1 MTQPIL
7 TAEEILIWNE
17 KTADGWRQLLTN
29 HPELLDQPCDIAGT
43 KTVAELLQHIVA
55 AQLRYAERL
64 AGLPISDYAAISFDS
79 VESIYAAHDR
89 ATRIFRQLVTSD
101 IDWNESI
108 DYVTRTMGSLRSDR
122 KTILFHA
129 LLHGIRH
136 YAQLASLVRQYGVKP
151 DWPMDYLFMHAEF
164 VQL

>member
-7 TAEEILIWNE
+7 SSEEILAWNE
-17 KTADGWRQLLTN
+17 KTAAGWRKLLTS
-29 HPELLDQPCDIAGT
+29 HPELLTQPCDIAGT

-64 AGLPISDYAAISFDS
+64 AGLPISDYASIPFDS
-79 VESIYAAHDR
+79 VESIYTTHDR
-89 ATRIFRQLVTSD
+89 ATAIFRQLFDSD
-101 IDWNESI
+101 VDWNEPI
-108 DYVTRTMGSLRSDR
+108 DFTTRSMGTLHSDR

-136 YAQLASLVRQYGVKP
+136 YAQLASLVRQCGVKP
-151 DWPMDYLFMHAEF
+151 EWPMDYLFMHAEL
-164 VQL
+164 VQP

>member
-7 TAEEILIWNE
+7 TAEEVLAWNE
-17 KTADGWRQLLTN
+17 KTAQGWRQLLTT
-29 HPELLDQPCDIAGT
+29 HPELLTQPCDIAGT

-64 AGLPISDYAAISFDS
+64 AGLPISDYATIPFDS
-79 VESIYAAHDR
+79 VDSIYATHDR
-89 ATRIFRQLVTSD
+89 ATRIFQQLFTSDD
-101 IDWNESI
+101 IDWNEPI
-108 DYVTRTMGSLRSDR
+108 DFTTRTMGSLRSNR

-136 YAQLASLVRQYGVKP
+136 YAQLASLVRQRGVKP
-151 DWPMDYLFMHAEF
+151 DWPMDYLFMRAEW
-164 VQL
+164 V

>member
-1 MTQPIL
+1 MTQPAL
-7 TAEEILIWNE
+7 TAEEILTWND
-17 KTADGWRQLLTN
+17 KTATGWRQLLADN
-29 HPELLDQPCDIAGT
+29 PELLSQPCDIAGT

-64 AGLPISDYAAISFDS
+64 ADLPITDYADIPFDS
-79 VESIYAAHDR
+79 VESIYAVHDR
-89 ATRIFRQLVTSD
+89 AITILRQLIASD

-108 DYVTRTMGSLRSDR
+108 DYATRSMGSLRSDR

-136 YAQLASLVRQYGVKP
+136 YAQLASIVRHCGVKP
-151 DWPMDYLFMHAEF
+151 GWPMDYLFMHAEF
-164 VQL
+164 VQS

>member
-7 TAEEILIWNE
+7 TAEEILAWNE
-17 KTADGWRQLLTN
+17 KTAQGWRQLLTN
-29 HPELLDQPCDIAGT
+29 HPELLTQPCDIAGT

-64 AGLPISDYAAISFDS
+64 AGLPISDYESVQFDS
-79 VESIYAAHDR
+79 VDSIYATHDR
-89 ATRIFRQLVTSD
+89 AIAIFQQLVISD
-101 IDWNESI
+101 INWDEPLEFT
-108 DYVTRTMGSLRSDR
+108 TRSRGSLRSNR

-136 YAQLASLVRQYGVKP
+136 YAQLATLVRHCGVQP
-151 DWPMDYLFMHAEF
+151 DQPMDYLFMHIERA
-164 VQL
+164 